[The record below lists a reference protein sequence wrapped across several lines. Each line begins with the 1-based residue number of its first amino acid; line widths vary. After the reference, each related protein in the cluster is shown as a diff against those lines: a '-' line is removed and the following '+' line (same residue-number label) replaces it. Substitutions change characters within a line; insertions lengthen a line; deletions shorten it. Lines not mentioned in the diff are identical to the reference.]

1 MLNGKTHYKWYKW
14 PFSIAMFNYQRVDSL
29 VQVHTIYGSAA
40 CSNMETIHETCC
52 GENNP
57 YVMQK
62 VEIFR
67 IPTSITSYHYNIP

>member
-1 MLNGKTHYKWYKW
+1 MALFHSYVKLPEGT
-14 PFSIAMFNYQRVDSL
+14 VDSL
-29 VQVHTIYGSAA
+29 VQLHTIYGSAT

-52 GENNP
+52 GENNL